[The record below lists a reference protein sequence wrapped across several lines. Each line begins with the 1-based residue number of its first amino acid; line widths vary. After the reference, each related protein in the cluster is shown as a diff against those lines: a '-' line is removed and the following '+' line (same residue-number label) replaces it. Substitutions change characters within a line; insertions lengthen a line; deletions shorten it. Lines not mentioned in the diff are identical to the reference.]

1 MSTYKSFS
9 IASLTRL
16 VKLLVVSSLLTGCLL
31 IVPLK
36 PEANRTLGIS
46 EIPLAVGVYYDTA
59 FRAYEHHFII
69 GSTSFNISVGE
80 SSVALFDEV
89 FPIVFKRAV
98 PVISRPPLPPGGP
111 KVAAVIEPKIEEF
124 KEVHPFILIGTTFST
139 EITYRLTLYSNEGE
153 QIVSSTFMGHGEMPA
168 SLFNQTRPP
177 GEATSLAMEEAV
189 EKFMSDFPNLP
200 QVQQWIRQAGA
211 LNHPQ
216 Q

>member
-1 MSTYKSFS
+1 MSTNKKSS
-9 IASLTRL
+9 GASLTCL
-16 VKLLVVSSLLTGCLL
+16 LKLLTIAGLMSGCILT
-31 IVPLK
+31 VPLK
-36 PEANRTLGIS
+36 PEVNRTPGVS
-46 EIPLAVGVYYDTA
+46 QIPLAVGVYYDTA

-111 KVAAVIEPKIEEF
+111 GVAAVIEPKIEKFEMD
-124 KEVHPFILIGTTFST
+124 HPFILIGTTFSA
-139 EITYRLTLYSNEGE
+139 EITYRFTLYSNEGE

-189 EKFMSDFPNLP
+189 EKFMSDFSNLP
-200 QVQQWIRQAGA
+200 QAQQWIRQAGVA
-211 LNHPQ
+211 DAK
-216 Q
+216 